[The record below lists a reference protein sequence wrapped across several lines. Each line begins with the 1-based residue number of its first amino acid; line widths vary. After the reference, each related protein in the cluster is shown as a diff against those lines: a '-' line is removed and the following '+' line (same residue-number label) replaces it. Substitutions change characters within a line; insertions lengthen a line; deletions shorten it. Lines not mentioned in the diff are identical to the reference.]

1 MPEEGITVLVGVRGG
16 GLSYLE
22 LSDGE
27 GGTTEETPRDEL
39 LLGTAVSEL

>member
-1 MPEEGITVLVGVRGG
+1 MPEEGIRYLFGGG

-27 GGTTEETPRDEL
+27 GGITEETPNDEL

>member
-1 MPEEGITVLVGVRGG
+1 MPEEDTRYSCWEGG
-16 GLSYLE
+16 GISYLE

-27 GGTTEETPRDEL
+27 GETKEETPGDEL